1 MKKKYLHIILILSFM
16 STSIVHAIDLPTAQ
30 MYIQEGNKYFGE
42 KNLALAA
49 DYYEKALQYAPSA
62 HVYFNL
68 GNTYA
73 SLKRPGYALFY
84 FLKAKQYCPR
94 WTELSQTIQLLY
106 QSYPTLPTLRSTW
119 HHTLIQ
125 AVTLNT
131 WVVLLDVCFWISI
144 FSIIIYVCFTRKK
157 TYVQLSCFC
166 GTMFLCIGILLYI
179 HKNDFR
185 TGILIDENPI
195 RFAPTESSP
204 VRQNIPEGT
213 LCEISDQR
221 DRFIYIKTEL
231 AEGWIL
237 SEKIRPL
244 YANSNS

>member
-1 MKKKYLHIILILSFM
+1 M
-16 STSIVHAIDLPTAQ
+16 VRAIDLPTAQ
-30 MYIQEGNKYFGE
+30 MYIQEGNKCFGE
-42 KNLALAA
+42 KNLELAA
-49 DYYEKALQYAPSA
+49 DYYEKALRYAPSA

-84 FLKAKQYCPR
+84 FLKAKQYRPR
-94 WTELSQTIQLLY
+94 WTELNQTIQSLY
-106 QSYPTLPTLRSTW
+106 QSYPTLSPLKSTW
-119 HHTLIQ
+119 YHAIVQ
-125 AVTLNT
+125 AVTLNA
-131 WVVLLDVCFWISI
+131 WVVLLDVCFWISM
-144 FSIIIYVCFTRKK
+144 FSIIIYICFAHRKM
-157 TYVQLSCFC
+157 YVQLGGFC
-166 GTMFLCIGILLYI
+166 GTLFLCMGILLYV
-179 HKNDFR
+179 HKNNLR
-185 TGILIDENPI
+185 TGVLIEENPI

-213 LCEISDQR
+213 LCEISDRR
-221 DRFIYIKTEL
+221 DQFIYVKTEL

>member
-1 MKKKYLHIILILSFM
+1 MKKKYLHMILTLLFM
-16 STSIVHAIDLPTAQ
+16 SMATVHAIDLSTAQ
-30 MYIQEGNKYFGE
+30 MYIQEGNKCFGE
-42 KNLALAA
+42 KNLESAA

-84 FLKAKQYCPR
+84 FLKAKQYRPR
-94 WTELSQTIQLLY
+94 WTELNQTMQSLY
-106 QSYPTLPTLRSTW
+106 QSYPTLPPLKSTW
-119 HHTLIQ
+119 CRTIVQ

-131 WVVLLDVCFWISI
+131 WVVVLDLCFWISI
-144 FSIIIYVCFTRKK
+144 FLIIIYVCFTRRKI
-157 TYVQLSCFC
+157 YLQLSCFC
-166 GTMFLCIGILLYI
+166 GVLFLCIGTLLYV
-179 HKNDFR
+179 HKSDLR
-185 TGILIDENPI
+185 MGVLIDENPI

-204 VRQNIPEGT
+204 IRQSIPEGT

-221 DRFIYIKTEL
+221 DRFTYIKTEL